1 MRCSIRTALPLWLLA
16 TAPVLAA
23 LPHPHATSNHHAVT
37 HKSPAAS
44 APQAALARVTV
55 PDEEPDGL
63 YERAGPA
70 LSARD
75 FGAVGDGVCVEAPDR
90 SWTKCSGRD
99 ESAALQRAIDAAQQQ
114 ARTLYVPAGVYM
126 VNSSLIVRKP
136 SENASIAKPQP
147 YVTAGLRIIGE
158 GMADTIIVAQCR

>member
-1 MRCSIRTALPLWLLA
+1 MANARGAGGALLRRGLAGSARVIDPLAIPQLASAANHIMLPPCSALWALLA
-16 TAPVLAA
+16 PGLFAHTVFG
-23 LPHPHATSNHHAVT
+23 V
-37 HKSPAAS
+37 PAA
-44 APQAALARVTV
+44 
-55 PDEEPDGL
+55 
-63 YERAGPA
+63 YGP
-70 LSARD
+70 LDVRD